1 MLRFYIT
8 FVIALCCSES
18 NYAGQGPAGDPA
30 ASLRLSSWSAL
41 KGSISGLSEHKQLAA
56 VNAFVNSAV
65 TYREDIDAWGEVDYW
80 ATPLET
86 MRSGF
91 GDCEDFALAKYFLLV
106 DGGVP
111 QEKLRITYVKHLEL
125 NRAHMVLTYF
135 ESLNSVPLVLDNVDQ
150 SIQLATERKELL
162 PVYSFDDTS
171 IYNALKGTQ
180 IKSGDSRKISKWSGL
195 QRRMRDEGAYQVAM
209 QNQP

>member
-1 MLRFYIT
+1 MLRFYMS
-8 FVIALCCSES
+8 FVIALCCCATS
-18 NYAGQGPAGDPA
+18 NAGQLPNSAPG
-30 ASLRLSSWSAL
+30 ASARLSNWTIL
-41 KGSISGLSEHKQLAA
+41 KGSITGLTETKQLAA
-56 VNAFVNSAV
+56 VNAFVNTAV

-86 MRSGF
+86 MKSGL

-106 DGGVP
+106 DGGFP
-111 QEKLRITYVKHLEL
+111 KEKLRITYVKHLEL

-135 ESLNSVPLVLDNVDQ
+135 ESPNSVPLVLDNVDQ
-150 SIQLATERKELL
+150 SIQRATERKELL

-180 IKSGDSRKISKWSGL
+180 IKSGDSRQISKWAGL